1 MTKKSKSKYY
11 FAVIT
16 RVSGDCEGNYA
27 CDVIY
32 INPNGKEHVAG
43 ANIIVNPPRIPN
55 YDDMFANSLHSDR
68 YKDTIID
75 LTKEQLFTCN
85 SPVFSLGEIL
95 IMDPSNDRSV
105 PEGKKPDKWDV
116 SYECFDDILEAV
128 ECSKKAFDS

>member
-16 RVSGDCEGNYA
+16 KIPDDCEGNYA
-27 CDVIY
+27 VDTIY
-32 INPNGKEHVAG
+32 INPNGKEHVVG
-43 ANIIVNPPRIPN
+43 ANIIVNPPHIPN
-55 YDDMFANSLHSDR
+55 YDDMFAFALCHN
-68 YKDTIID
+68 KEKNID
-75 LTKEQLFTCN
+75 LTKEQMLTCN
-85 SPVFSLGEIL
+85 SPVFTIGEIL

-128 ECSKKAFDS
+128 RCARKVFDS